1 MSILRATQVCFLSGF
16 VALAAG
22 CADDPRM
29 STLEQR
35 VHDLLNELGDSNNQ
49 LGDSAAR
56 VKMLSE
62 QVATLRQERGSLANE
77 LDRSGTLLS
86 TASGSL
92 KAAQARLQSAGY
104 AATIQL
110 RRFGLQAPPE
120 VALDAHLE
128 SLGDSLASASARASA
143 ASEQAQNATAA
154 MRKLTTRI
162 GVTEQAREQLA
173 AQLNGLTRAHTDEL
187 SSLAQAHETL
197 HGEFEAEQER
207 TMYNAQIMQTL
218 YADYQ
223 QSLAQIQALE
233 AAKTYLEEQITL
245 TERAEKT
252 AKSELSDAQTLLRT
266 ATITREA
273 LEIATTELSTRTAV
287 ATTEAKRL
295 ANAESYIFKLFEE
308 RGVELLSTKSQ
319 LRSKSEEALGLAT
332 NLADISAQL
341 TALETEQRALT
352 KDRDDLSG
360 ALNTTIAKAT
370 KLQALL
376 HQTKTNLD
384 ATTQRAEQAELA
396 TLDASKQAAQLYTF
410 LVQTEDELDVATKRA
425 VKAGQ
430 AARQATE
437 EGLTLGAQLVEA
449 RQKAVDANDQ
459 AKQHIASLTKANA
472 KQSQD
477 YKIQQASSNALE
489 QHLQGT
495 MARNATQADEIVQL
509 RAARDAIKQQRK
521 AQ

>member
-56 VKMLSE
+56 VKMLSK
-62 QVATLRQERGSLANE
+62 QVSTLDQERGSLADE
-77 LDRSGTLLS
+77 LGLSSTLLS

-92 KAAQARLQSAGY
+92 KAAQARLQSASQ
-104 AATIQL
+104 AATIQFQ
-110 RRFGLQAPPE
+110 RFGLQARPGVE
-120 VALDAHLE
+120 LDAQLE
-128 SLGDSLASASARASA
+128 SLGNSLASASARASA

-173 AQLNGLTRAHTDEL
+173 AQLNGLTRAHTDKL

-207 TMYNAQIMQTL
+207 TMYNAQMMQTL

-308 RGVELLSTKSQ
+308 RGVELLSTKSH

-332 NLADISAQL
+332 NLADTSAQL

-352 KDRDDLSG
+352 KNRNDLSG

-437 EGLTLGAQLVEA
+437 EGLTLGAQLVET